1 MAKSKRLR
9 TRRSRVLVVTAL
21 VVVVALA
28 AFFAYRGLTGEA
40 SAEVTYTTAAAQ
52 KMTLTSS
59 VSGLG
64 NVELSASAVV
74 SPTVSGE
81 VSGLAVAAGDTVQ
94 EGQVLFTLI
103 NPELDVALA
112 QAENSYK
119 QAVLAEQQAELSV
132 EQAEQS
138 LEDLQDQY
146 DSQSSGGSSGA
157 PPSSN
162 PFPSTTTSYPA
173 IPDYLHRASQHLPP
187 PSPPRLQ
194 PRQLLPLPGS
204 TNPQSSTTTLNVS
217 AVYYQQPVAVMLAAA
232 VSTGGSITELDIE
245 AAEQEVE
252 SAKLSVV
259 AAQNQVKSAELALEQ
274 AKADAAAREV
284 RAPMSG
290 TVTAL
295 SIEDGDT
302 LGQSGSDA
310 PATATDSGAMTITN
324 LDAFQTTTTLA
335 ESDISLVAVGQKAV
349 ITFDA
354 LPDLTMTGKV
364 SSVDTT
370 GTNSQGVVS
379 YNVVVV
385 PDTTNPNVKG
395 GMTVSVNIIT
405 AVATDVLAVPSA
417 AVKSATDGSKYV
429 QVLENEQPGNVTV
442 EVGMSTDS
450 YTEITSGLSEGEEVV
465 TQTVTANSGSTATT
479 TRGQGGGA
487 IFEQGGGAFPGG
499 GPPGGGVFIA
509 PGQ

>member
-1 MAKSKRLR
+1 MAQRKRLR
-9 TRRSRVLVVTAL
+9 TRRSRVLVVAAL

-28 AFFAYRGLTGEA
+28 AFFAYRGLTGSA

-64 NVELSASAVV
+64 NVELSTNAVV
-74 SPTVSGE
+74 SPTISGE
-81 VSGLAVAAGDTVQ
+81 VSGLVVAVGDTVR
-94 EGQVLFTLI
+94 EGQILFTLI

-112 QAENSYK
+112 QAVNSYN
-119 QAVLAEQQAELSV
+119 QAVLGEQQAELSV

-146 DSQSSGGSSGA
+146 DSQSSGSSSGT
-157 PPSSN
+157 PPSSI
-162 PFPSTTTSYPA
+162 PFPSTTTTTTQPSTTT
-173 IPDYLHRASQHLPP
+173 STEP
-187 PSPPRLQ
+187 PSTTSTEPPSTTTDTTESTTSTTS
-194 PRQLLPLPGS
+194 LPS
-204 TNPQSSTTTLNVS
+204 TTTTLNVS
-217 AVYYQQPVAVMLAAA
+217 AVYDQQPVTVMLAAA
-232 VSTGGSITELDIE
+232 VSTGGSVTELDIE
-245 AAEQEVE
+245 AAEQQVE

-259 AAQNQVKSAELALEQ
+259 AAQNQVESAQLALEQ
-274 AKADAAAREV
+274 AQEDAAAREV
-284 RAPMSG
+284 KAPMSG

-295 SIEDGDT
+295 NIENGDT
-302 LGQSGSDA
+302 VGQSGANAS
-310 PATATDSGAMTITN
+310 ATAADSGTLTITN
-324 LDAFQTTTTLA
+324 VDAFQTTITLA
-335 ESDISLVAVGQKAV
+335 ESDISLVAADQKAV

-364 SSVDTT
+364 TSVDTT
-370 GTNSQGVVS
+370 GTNNQGVVS

-385 PDTTNPNVKG
+385 PDTTNPTVKG

-429 QVLENEQPGNVTV
+429 QVLENEQPTDVTV

-450 YTEITSGLSEGEEVV
+450 YTEITSGLAEGQEVI
-465 TQTVTANSGSTATT
+465 TQTITASSGDTATST
-479 TRGQGGGA
+479 GNQGGNIFQQGGG
-487 IFEQGGGAFPGG
+487 GFPGG
-499 GPPGGGVFIA
+499 GGPGGGVFIG